1 MGIMPSILALEENE
15 VSSEKSEEELTNQ
28 LYVIMQ
34 PTRLK
39 IVKLLREGKPL
50 YIEQIAEKIG
60 EDRRSVSFHLAT
72 LAEYGFV
79 EGDYEII
86 QEADKNP
93 GVGRAA
99 KFYKLTTKIDDV
111 LKRLDHILV

>member
-1 MGIMPSILALEENE
+1 MST
-15 VSSEKSEEELTNQ
+15 EKNGEELANQ

-39 IVKLLREGKPL
+39 IVKLLRESKPL
-50 YIEQIAEKIG
+50 YIEQIAEKIS

-72 LAEYGFV
+72 LAESGFV

-86 QEADKNP
+86 QDAKKNP

-99 KFYKLTTKIDDV
+99 KFYRLTIKIDDV
-111 LKRLDHILV
+111 LKRLDRVLG